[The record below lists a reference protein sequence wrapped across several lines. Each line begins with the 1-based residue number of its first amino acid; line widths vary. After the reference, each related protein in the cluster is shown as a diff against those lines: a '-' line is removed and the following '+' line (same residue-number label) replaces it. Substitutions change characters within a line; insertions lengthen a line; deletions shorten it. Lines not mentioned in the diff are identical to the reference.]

1 MIRKLKRTHKLESI
15 LLLEEPNSHQV
26 KIIVNR
32 IKDRSVKILTTWK
45 VIYKCNT
52 SVLLKLAQH
61 LTIIEVQ

>member
-15 LLLEEPNSHQV
+15 LLLEELNSHQV
-26 KIIVNR
+26 KIIVIR
-32 IKDRSVKILTTWK
+32 IKGRSVKILTTWK

-52 SVLLKLAQH
+52 SASLKLAQH